1 MDKKIVKKILPKS
14 MITLLKRGRLKLYK
28 MRNGLKLINTPYHVL
43 EIGDSGTDTFF
54 GYYDI
59 SPFNDKNEL
68 LYLEVPKAELCA
80 KIILNDISGS
90 NKKVIATTNAF
101 NTQQGSRLRWYPG
114 TNDEVVF
121 NDYIDGKYVSRKVN
135 INTQEEVL
143 IPYPLYDI
151 SPNGKY
157 AVTLNFE
164 RLGVLRP
171 GYGYTNKPYV
181 PDYNL
186 GNEGIYLVDMST
198 YKYSLIITYKE
209 IAKVMGEYDG
219 NYDLNYINHL
229 SFSPNGDKF
238 LFFWLK
244 NERNWTKAYMLQYNL
259 KSKEI
264 IVLENELRVS
274 HYTWINNDVIMC
286 TAISGSSINNMEC
299 RYYVYEA
306 GKKRKVVGQ
315 NDLLRDGHPT
325 LFKDTIILTDTYP
338 DVYSYQL
345 LFMYDKD
352 KAVKYKLVYSYS
364 VPVKNEV
371 FRTDMH
377 PRFNID
383 KSIICYDANV
393 KGERRLYLLKDWNH
407 AIN

>member
-1 MDKKIVKKILPKS
+1 MNIRKIFPKWIIS
-14 MITLLKRGRLKLYK
+14 LLKRGRLYLYQI
-28 MRNGLKLINTPYHVL
+28 RNGLKLINTPYHVS
-43 EIGDSGTDTFF
+43 EIGETGTDTFF

-59 SPFNDKNEL
+59 SPFNNKNEI
-68 LYLEVPKAELCA
+68 LYLEVSKGELCA
-80 KIILNDISGS
+80 KVILNDISGS
-90 NKKVIATTNAF
+90 HKKVITTTNAF

-114 TNDEVVF
+114 TNDVVIF

-135 INTQEEVL
+135 IKTQEEEL

-157 AVTLNFE
+157 AITLNFE

-181 PDYNL
+181 PDGDL
-186 GNEGIYLVDMST
+186 GNECISLVDMST
-198 YKYSLIITYKE
+198 YNCSPIITYKE
-209 IAKVMGEYDG
+209 IAEVLGVYDG
-219 NYDLNYINHL
+219 GYDLNYINHL

-244 NERNWTKAYMLQYNL
+244 NETNWVKASMLQFNL
-259 KSKEI
+259 DSKEI

-274 HYTWINNDVIMC
+274 HYTWINNNVIMC
-286 TAISGSSINNMEC
+286 TAISGRSINDMSC

-306 GKKRKVVGQ
+306 GKERRVVGQ
-315 NDLLRDGHPT
+315 DDLLRDGHPT
-325 LFKDTIILTDTYP
+325 LFKNNIFLTDTYP

-345 LFMYDKD
+345 LFLYDKE

-364 VPVKNEV
+364 VPVNNEE

-377 PRFNID
+377 PRFNMD

-393 KGERRLYLLKDWNH
+393 KGERRLYLLKDWNY